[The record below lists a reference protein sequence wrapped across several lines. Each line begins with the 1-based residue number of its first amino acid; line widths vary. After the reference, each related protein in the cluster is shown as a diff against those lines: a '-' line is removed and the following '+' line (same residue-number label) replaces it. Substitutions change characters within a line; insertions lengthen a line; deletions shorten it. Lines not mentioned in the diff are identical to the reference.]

1 MATKTLGLVL
11 PLEKGYG
18 GYFNSTTQVMEQMR
32 SNLTNL
38 LLTKKGER
46 MMQPTFGCDVHS
58 LLFEAQ
64 TDNTQADVRA
74 AIASAVREWMPFII
88 VDSVTTTLQ
97 QDVNKVFV
105 KIVFRLSTNEGI
117 TDSIVLV
124 Y

>member
-1 MATKTLGLVL
+1 
-11 PLEKGYG
+11 
-18 GYFNSTTQVMEQMR
+18 MR

-74 AIASAVREWMPFII
+74 AITSAVREWMPFII